1 MNTGNIANWDGNLMD
16 IGPIYPFVGWEG
28 TMVVIGFIFWIGWHI
43 LQIRA
48 ENRQHEEDAAK
59 LRNPGSLQ
67 KAVEAEQPVE
77 RF

>member
-1 MNTGNIANWDGNLMD
+1 MNTGNVENWDGNLLD
-16 IGPIYPFVGWEG
+16 LGPIYPFVGSEG
-28 TMVVIGFIFWIGWHI
+28 IMVIIAVIFWIGWHI

-48 ENRQHEEDAAK
+48 ENRQHDEEAAR
-59 LRNPGSLQ
+59 LRQSGNLQ

>member
-1 MNTGNIANWDGNLMD
+1 MSTGNFTNWDGDLTQ
-16 IGPIYPFVGWEG
+16 IGPIYPFVGSEVW
-28 TMVVIGFIFWIGWHI
+28 MVIIAVIFWIVWHI

-48 ENRQHEEDAAK
+48 ENQQHDEEAAN
-59 LRNPGSLQ
+59 LRKPGNLQ

>member
-1 MNTGNIANWDGNLMD
+1 MNTGNFTSWDGNLMD
-16 IGPIYPFVGWEG
+16 IGPLYPFVGAEG
-28 TMVVIGFIFWIGWHI
+28 LMVVIGVIIWVGWHI

-48 ENRQHEEDAAK
+48 ESRQLEEEAVN
-59 LRNPGSLQ
+59 LRKPGNLQ